1 MIVEGKEHLVRK
13 SHEKKLKKMIIKQV
27 EGLQRTREL
36 KSNIKLKKF
45 KAAALKSFK
54 KSSNRVLALQKK
66 HLNKEI
72 KKLHKELNKIV
83 SKSNSKRSSALKLK
97 RKKKIDD
104 DSKPIQLS
112 LDLPNSKIEFN
123 ENSSVNIF
131 SKVFNYLKKM
141 FLSIFA
147 FRK

>member
-13 SHEKKLKKMIIKQV
+13 SHEKKLKKMILKQV
-27 EGLQRTREL
+27 EGLKRTREL
-36 KSNIKLKKF
+36 KSNIKIKKF
-45 KAAALKSFK
+45 KARALKSFK

-66 HLNKEI
+66 LLNKEI
-72 KKLHKELNKIV
+72 KKLRKELNELV
-83 SKSNSKRSSALKLK
+83 PKSNSKRSSALKIK
-97 RKKKIDD
+97 RKSKIDD
-104 DSKPIQLS
+104 DCKPIN
-112 LDLPNSKIEFN
+112 DLPNSKIEFN

-131 SKVFNYLKKM
+131 FKVFNYFKKM

>member
-13 SHEKKLKKMIIKQV
+13 SHEKKMKKMILKQV
-27 EGLQRTREL
+27 EGLKRTREL
-36 KSNIKLKKF
+36 KSNIKIKKF
-45 KAAALKSFK
+45 KARALKSFK

-66 HLNKEI
+66 LLNKEI
-72 KKLHKELNKIV
+72 KKLRKELNELV
-83 SKSNSKRSSALKLK
+83 PKSNSKRSSALKIK
-97 RKKKIDD
+97 RKSKIDD
-104 DSKPIQLS
+104 DCKPIN
-112 LDLPNSKIEFN
+112 DLPNSKIEFN

-131 SKVFNYLKKM
+131 FKVFNYFKKM